1 MKLNSI
7 FLSIAILSSIPF
19 YAAHSEVE
27 NVCDQMIKEGTYG
40 EEELADCVKKF
51 GESDSYKTNLASMK
65 NKKIVENLKNA
76 VADGKE
82 VKNENIEIKK
92 FDTEDLAKAAFK
104 RSFYAAYMKPE
115 IFGNKFKDIT
125 LTEGDDLCKYLGFTK
140 ATGEIMLSGP
150 IPTNEVKGN
159 GFIVRSSGEL
169 ELYTSDKYFVR
180 RFKEINCVRGISK
193 DTKLTKELL
202 KKLVSYPKTV
212 ENVEIL
218 NAPKIEKA
226 NEVSDKR
233 KKERTTDST
242 GSAPFS
248 YKPERSESSDTSSK

>member
-27 NVCDQMIKEGTYG
+27 NVCDQMVKEGTFG
-40 EEELADCVKKF
+40 EDELAECVKKF
-51 GESDSYKTNLASMK
+51 GESDSYKANLASMK
-65 NKKIVENLKNA
+65 TKKTVEKLKNS
-76 VADGKE
+76 VADGSE
-82 VKNENIEIKK
+82 IKNENIEFKK
-92 FDTEDLAKAAFK
+92 FSTDDLAKAAFK
-104 RSFYAAYMKPE
+104 KSFYAAYMKPE
-115 IFGNKFKDIT
+115 IFGNKFKDNT
-125 LTEGDDLCKYLGFTK
+125 LTDGDDLCKFLGFTK
-140 ATGEIMLSGP
+140 ASGGIILSGP
-150 IPTNEVKGN
+150 IPTSEVKGN
-159 GFIVRSSGEL
+159 GFVINKSGEL
-169 ELYTSDKYFVR
+169 ELYSNDKYFMR
-180 RFKEINCVRGISK
+180 RFKEITCVRGISK
-193 DTKLTKELL
+193 DTKLTKQLL
-202 KKLVSYPKTV
+202 KEIQSDIVKF